1 MDINTII
8 NFFWS
13 NIYIFL
19 LVIPFLSQLWILP
32 VWAMFFILFAWSS
45 ATSLSQLLVLFLIVL
60 FSSVSWDF
68 LAYFIWKKFFHSKF
82 FQYLLNKKSI
92 KCTYKKS
99 KKFFRKKWKISIF
112 LTRFLITWIWAVI
125 NYVIWIQR
133 FSFKIFSLYVILWEI
148 LYSSE
153 LLILWYIFKDTF
165 EDVSNIISNFS
176 LVMLVAFIL
185 YEIWIHLFWRNKIHL
200 I

>member
-8 NFFWS
+8 NFFES

-45 ATSLSQLLVLFLIVL
+45 AVSLSQLFVLFLIVL

-68 LAYFIWKKFFHSKF
+68 LAYFIGKRFFHSKF

-92 KCTYKKS
+92 KYLYKKS
-99 KKFFRKKWKISIF
+99 KKFFGKKWKASIF
-112 LTRFLITWIWAVI
+112 LTRFLITWIWAII
-125 NYVIWIQR
+125 NYVVWIQR
-133 FSFKIFSLYVILWEI
+133 FNFKIFSLYVILWEI

-165 EDVSNIISNFS
+165 EDIFNIISNFW
-176 LVMLVAFIL
+176 LFMLLAFIL
-185 YEIWIHLFWRNKIHL
+185 YEIWIRLFLEKKI
-200 I
+200 